1 MSGLG
6 TIQNAR
12 IIPNG
17 TQWNE
22 GSFPVFGRSLPAVE
36 MTVVIGWS
44 STQMERSRMKG
55 RSSRMEC
62 SRMRGRHPE
71 WNVVE

>member
-22 GSFPVFGRSLPAVE
+22 GSFPVFWGYLLSVG
-36 MTVVIGWS
+36 MTLVIGWS
-44 STQMERSRMKG
+44 SSPMERIGM
-55 RSSRMEC
+55 RS
-62 SRMRGRHPE
+62 RHPE
-71 WNVVE
+71 WNVVK